1 MSISSKPFLNLVIPA
16 PKTGTDTVLC
26 AYSLL
31 ISFQKAKRKLIYS
44 CIVSSALLSSSN
56 RLKAVR
62 INSSSIKTEN
72 SQAYIFSFSRLLD
85 SSLQSSLFQD
95 FYRSQSAYPILEYL
109 ENIFQSPVHLKTS

>member
-1 MSISSKPFLNLVIPA
+1 MSISPKPFLNLVIPA

-62 INSSSIKTEN
+62 INSSSIKTELP
-72 SQAYIFSFSRLLD
+72 SFIFSFSRLLD

-95 FYRSQSAYPILEYL
+95 FYRSQSAYPSLEYL